1 MGEGA
6 QGSGCGET
14 AFLLPLLGR
23 HVIILKDDSEFM
35 TLESGQG
42 SVGVKEPLYE
52 QGPYRGSGGI
62 NRVKGHFSCSK

>member
-14 AFLLPLLGR
+14 TFLLPLLGSP
-23 HVIILKDDSEFM
+23 VIILKDDSEHM

-42 SVGVKEPLYE
+42 SVGVKEPL
-52 QGPYRGSGGI
+52 
-62 NRVKGHFSCSK
+62 